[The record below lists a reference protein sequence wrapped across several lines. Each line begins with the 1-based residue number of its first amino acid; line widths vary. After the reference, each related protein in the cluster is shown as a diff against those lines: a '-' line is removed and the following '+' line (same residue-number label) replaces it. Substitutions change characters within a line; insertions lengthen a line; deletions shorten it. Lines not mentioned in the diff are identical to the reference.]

1 MPSDPDAAHRGRSP
15 GRGARDHRSYRGP
28 SRFSFPI
35 SVFAYVQD
43 GRLRALGITGEARSS
58 IFPDIASVAELGFP
72 NLQMSTW
79 FGIVGPAG
87 LPAPVIKKLNEQFIR
102 AAQSA
107 AVTQMVVLQAA
118 EVFTATP
125 EQFSAMMARDIVQLH
140 PKYRTS
146 LTKIET
152 AELGKRRHCDPEEAH
167 EVLWIARD
175 APL

>member
-125 EQFSAMMARDIVQLH
+125 EQFSALMARDLVQLH

-152 AELGKRRHCDPEEAH
+152 AELGRCC
-167 EVLWIARD
+167 
-175 APL
+175 